1 MAAATST
8 TSGALPFC
16 ILTPCSNSHPFEERR
31 VVVTRSEENAV
42 KIGRSIIRLQ
52 PSASNAIFDCKV
64 LSRNH
69 AILWLNANG
78 QFMVKDTRSSNG
90 TFINNERLSASGEEN
105 EPREI
110 FSGDILQLGVEIVDN
125 AKKVASGCVTCIVRL
140 INERGEEC
148 AERPKTEHGT
158 VPLLLQQQIP
168 HNYTL
173 VRNDKLF
180 ILDQYIKEAKHRE
193 NLLGLKLQTLEEQ
206 LRTAQEAL
214 QTKWQEHVDQ
224 LESQLD
230 IKTKWKGASRATAI
244 SAKNGGTD
252 GTTAEQQRLVTEM
265 RELAEDRG
273 RIEQMA
279 KESLRAMQ
287 EQVQESAMNLV
298 NVEEECTFLRQ
309 RCTDFETQ
317 FGRQRDDFDALLRN
331 YNELLGLKLQTL
343 EEQLRTAQ
351 EALQTKLNG
360 RALPGLLPFLQKM
373 VALMGRTAEQQRLV
387 TEMRELAED
396 RGRIEQMA
404 KESLRAMQEQ
414 VQESAMKLHDSDMSL
429 VNVEEECTFLRQR
442 CTDFETQFGR
452 QRDDFDALLR
462 NYNEAYTAAS
472 AQFVHPAAAAA
483 AMAPAHSNAQHQQH
497 QMMVV
502 PQQQHHH
509 EQQQQEIA
517 ENAPVQLVVPPQ
529 QDHHEQQQ
537 QPMAENAPVQLV
549 VPPQQHHHEQQQA
562 MAENAPAQQRMG
574 AAAFGD
580 VVQADL
586 LDNKSVGFALLAMV
600 LYVCSPLERV
610 FLVLAVVAFF
620 WFVHRRQNQ
629 QQRDNAAAAAMA
641 NVGDGQPQQ
650 QQNAGVD
657 DGGDVANGQS
667 EAASAAAEEA
677 ALVEQRVEAVQ
688 ASPPVAVEPSAWNVF
703 FTVVQAFFTSLV
715 PNPMPAPVDI
725 N

>member
-1 MAAATST
+1 MQELRAIRLRPKPNEPQARRVLTSQFPIASLPRFLPANLFEMMAAATST

-214 QTKWQEHVDQ
+214 QTKWQEHELLLSRIEQ

-252 GTTAEQQRLVTEM
+252 GT
-265 RELAEDRG
+265 
-273 RIEQMA
+273 
-279 KESLRAMQ
+279 
-287 EQVQESAMNLV
+287 
-298 NVEEECTFLRQ
+298 
-309 RCTDFETQ
+309 
-317 FGRQRDDFDALLRN
+317 
-331 YNELLGLKLQTL
+331 
-343 EEQLRTAQ
+343 
-351 EALQTKLNG
+351 
-360 RALPGLLPFLQKM
+360 
-373 VALMGRTAEQQRLV
+373 TAEQQRLV

-472 AQFVHPAAAAA
+472 AQF
-483 AMAPAHSNAQHQQH
+483 H

-509 EQQQQEIA
+509 EQQQQAVAENAPAQLVVPLQQHHHEQQQKEIA
-517 ENAPVQLVVPPQ
+517 ENAPVQLVVPQ
-529 QDHHEQQQ
+529 QQHHHEQQQ
-537 QPMAENAPVQLV
+537 QPMAENAP
-549 VPPQQHHHEQQQA
+549 
-562 MAENAPAQQRMG
+562 AQERMG

-600 LYVCSPLERV
+600 LYVCSPLERG

-657 DGGDVANGQS
+657 DGGDVANGRS

>member
-1 MAAATST
+1 MAATST
-8 TSGALPFC
+8 TSSGALPFC

-193 NLLGLKLQTLEEQ
+193 NLLGLKLLTLEEQ

-224 LESQLD
+224 ELLLSRIEQLESQVD
-230 IKTKWKGASRATAI
+230 IKTKWTGASRATTI

-252 GTTAEQQRLVTEM
+252 GT
-265 RELAEDRG
+265 
-273 RIEQMA
+273 
-279 KESLRAMQ
+279 
-287 EQVQESAMNLV
+287 
-298 NVEEECTFLRQ
+298 
-309 RCTDFETQ
+309 
-317 FGRQRDDFDALLRN
+317 
-331 YNELLGLKLQTL
+331 
-343 EEQLRTAQ
+343 
-351 EALQTKLNG
+351 
-360 RALPGLLPFLQKM
+360 
-373 VALMGRTAEQQRLV
+373 TAEQQRLV

-462 NYNEAYTAAS
+462 KYNEAYTFVGGAPGGAAAS

-483 AMAPAHSNAQHQQH
+483 MAPAHFNAQHQQH
-497 QMMVV
+497 QAMVV

-509 EQQQQEIA
+509 HEHQQQAME
-517 ENAPVQLVVPPQ
+517 ENAPAQLVVPQ
-529 QDHHEQQQ
+529 QQQNHHEQQQ
-537 QPMAENAPVQLV
+537 QAMEEDAPAQLVLPQQQQNHHEQQQQSMEENVAQLV
-549 VPPQQHHHEQQQA
+549 VPQQQDHHEHQLQA

-574 AAAFGD
+574 AAAFGGA
-580 VVQADL
+580 VQADL
-586 LDNKSVGFALLAMV
+586 LDNESVRFALLAMV
-600 LYVCSPLERV
+600 LYAYSPLERF
-610 FLVLAVVAFF
+610 FLVLAVVVFF
-620 WFVHRRQNQ
+620 WFVHRRRNQ

-641 NVGDGQPQQ
+641 NIGGEQPQQ
-650 QQNAGVD
+650 QQNADVD
-657 DGGDVANGQS
+657 DGGDVANGRP
-667 EAASAAAEEA
+667 EAAPAAAEEA
-677 ALVEQRVEAVQ
+677 AIVEQRVEAVQ
-688 ASPPVAVEPSAWNVF
+688 ASPPVAVVPQQPSAWNVF
-703 FTVVQAFFTSLV
+703 FTVVQSFFT

-725 N
+725 D